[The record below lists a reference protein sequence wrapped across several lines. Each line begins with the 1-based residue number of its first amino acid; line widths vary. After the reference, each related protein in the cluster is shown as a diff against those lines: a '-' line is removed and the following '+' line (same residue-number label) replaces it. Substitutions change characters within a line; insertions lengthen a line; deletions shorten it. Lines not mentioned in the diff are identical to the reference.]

1 MTSKPILSVVTPTRG
16 NFSEYWLEQLLC
28 IQGAV
33 QFVLVLPPGTG
44 CQSFAD
50 PRIKVLQSPY
60 KGERF
65 QRFVG
70 LLNADGEYVIALDDD
85 DYLHPEVVATVA
97 AYFQRFPDSV
107 VLRLKTDKIDE
118 HNVEAY
124 RRAWEPIPAISSLSE
139 GSRNAG
145 QLQKVPIAPLDMP
158 FDKRYLVWP
167 FIERRDDRAPHI
179 ENFNTKVWRND
190 VVQTSLAEISKA
202 TTLWG
207 VITWI
212 PRSGFDR
219 LMGLFVQATHFEA
232 GTTVGHW
239 MPMPAQVRF
248 ISQDPALKPPR
259 YHFLSDFLLIK
270 HFPQY
275 GYFWNL
281 FFNKASYLPRLLG
294 KSLMWKLQKRTY
306 RTEIPTSDTT

>member
-1 MTSKPILSVVTPTRG
+1 MTAKPILSVVTPTRG

-28 IQGAV
+28 IQGEV
-33 QFVLVLPPGTG
+33 QFVLVFPPGTRY
-44 CQSFAD
+44 QSFAD

-60 KGERF
+60 KGEMF

-70 LLNADGEYVIALDDD
+70 LLNADGDYVIALDDD

-97 AYFQRFPDSV
+97 AYFQRFPDSI
-107 VLRLKTDKIDE
+107 VLRLMTDKIDE
-118 HNVEAY
+118 QNVEAY
-124 RRAWEPIPAISSLSE
+124 RRAWEPIPAVSNLSE
-139 GSRNAG
+139 GKRQAG
-145 QLQKVPIAPLDMP
+145 QLQQLPIAPLDIP

-190 VVQTSLAEISKA
+190 VVQKSLVEISQA
-202 TTLWG
+202 TILG
-207 VITWI
+207 GILTWI

-219 LMGLFVQATHFEA
+219 LMGLFVQATCFES
-232 GTTVGHW
+232 GITVGHW
-239 MPMPAQVRF
+239 MPRPAQVRF

-259 YHFLSDFLLIK
+259 YHFLSDFLLVK

-281 FFNKASYLPRLLG
+281 FFNKVSYLPRIVG
-294 KSLMWKLQKRTY
+294 KSLKWKLQKKTY
-306 RTEIPTSDTT
+306 RTGTPAKEIT